1 MVTLQMMYTYLPSMN
16 AIFESSPIKLDSW
29 AKIIAL
35 AVASYFIV
43 ELDKWMRRN
52 EGRKNKNK

>member
-1 MVTLQMMYTYLPSMN
+1 MN
-16 AIFESSPIKLDSW
+16 AIFGSSPIKLDSW

-35 AVASYFIV
+35 AVTSYFIV